1 MCSLEPDIVEARD
14 LLQYNRLLLTKLEEL
29 SATRDKAETVVPG
42 AGGWQGDVADQAN
55 SDAEAQLQIRL
66 HQTDGRLLRAIDEA
80 LVRVKQ
86 GTYGVCETYGNS
98 ISKARLNAV
107 PWTHQ
112 CRDCKEKQRT

>member
-1 MCSLEPDIVEARD
+1 VEARD
-14 LLQYNRLLLTKLEEL
+14 LQQYNRLLLTKLEEL

-66 HQTDGRLLRAIDEA
+66 HQTDGRLLRAIEDA

-86 GTYGVCETYGNS
+86 GTYGVCVTCGHL

-107 PWTHQ
+107 PWTHR
-112 CRDCKEKQRT
+112 CRNCKEKQRT

>member
-1 MCSLEPDIVEARD
+1 VWSLGPDIVEARD
-14 LLQYNRLLLTKLEEL
+14 LQRYKRLLLTKLEEL
-29 SATRDKAETVVPG
+29 SATKDKAETVVPG

-66 HQTDGRLLRAIDEA
+66 HQTDGRLLRAIEEA

-86 GTYGVCETYGNS
+86 GTYGVCVTCGHL

-107 PWTHQ
+107 PWTHH
-112 CRDCKEKQRT
+112 CRNCKEKQRT